1 MLEVQTGIHYTDSMK
16 NKNNVT
22 NRTVSELVDLICELQ
37 TKKGN
42 GDFKHS
48 YALGTVQ
55 AILDWH
61 VKGYTTD
68 LQETINDSYNNV
80 KTEMDYLVI
89 EPTVYERQVI
99 KAKEALATIG
109 A

>member
-1 MLEVQTGIHYTDSMK
+1 MAREGGPTKAPLIPFLLVVPIKFPYTDSMK
-16 NKNNVT
+16 NKNTVT

-55 AILDWH
+55 AILDS
-61 VKGYTTD
+61 VSYTHLT
-68 LQETINDSYNNV
+68 LPTIYSV
-80 KTEMDYLVI
+80 
-89 EPTVYERQVI
+89 
-99 KAKEALATIG
+99 
-109 A
+109 